1 MLMTGTAIRNK
12 VVPVWNEI
20 KNWSRE
26 DRSNL
31 YELLEVSLDE
41 SSTDEAEDALNQID
55 EDLMRQCFELAH
67 QDYLAGRC
75 KPHEQVMTELREKRG
90 WI

>member
-1 MLMTGTAIRNK
+1 MTGTAIRNK

-26 DRSNL
+26 DRSYL

-41 SSTDEAEDALNQID
+41 TSTDETEDALNQID

-67 QDYLAGRC
+67 QDYLAGKGTPNSEIVDC
-75 KPHEQVMTELREKRG
+75 IKAELG
-90 WI
+90 WK